1 MRQETITDQIK
12 QKKFQ
17 KVRHQ
22 FTELFC
28 CIVIP
33 VFLIFVIPF
42 YWMQKRGFF
51 QGEQSRFLIL
61 LCVGAACLL
70 LAFCA
75 AYFLMNMIFRPLER
89 LNAASLQIAKG
100 DYSVRVNYDGR
111 VEEIDNTIKNFNF
124 MAQELNSVEMMRND
138 FIGNISHE
146 FKTPL
151 TSITGYATLLQDA
164 DLSEEERQIY
174 IEKLFFNVEKLN
186 DLTGNILALSRL
198 ENQSILSQPVSF
210 RLDEQIREAIVVLEP
225 KWSEKNTQLNIDLEE
240 ICYVGQ
246 KTLLFHV
253 WQNLIGNAIKFTE
266 QDGRVSI
273 SLAKISG
280 ELSVQISD
288 DGVGMDEQT
297 QAHIFE
303 KFYQGD
309 TSRRSHGNG
318 LGLALCK
325 EILDRCGGSVAV
337 HSEIGSGTT
346 FTVTLPEK

>member
-1 MRQETITDQIK
+1 MRQNVMIDNMK
-12 QKKFQ
+12 RRKFK

-22 FTELFC
+22 FTKLFC
-28 CIVIP
+28 CIVSP
-33 VFLIFVIPF
+33 FFLAFVIPF
-42 YWMQKRGFF
+42 YWLQKRGLF
-51 QGEQSRFLIL
+51 QGEQSNLFIL
-61 LCVGAACLL
+61 LCVGLTCLL
-70 LAFCA
+70 LAFGA
-75 AYFLMNMIFRPLER
+75 AYFLMNMIFQPLER
-89 LNAASLQIAKG
+89 LNAASLRIAKG
-100 DYSVRVNYDGR
+100 DYSVRVGYNGR

-151 TSITGYATLLQDA
+151 MSITGYATLLQDE
-164 DLSEEERQIY
+164 DLSEEERQSY
-174 IEKLFFNVEKLN
+174 IQKMFLNVEKLN
-186 DLTGNILALSRL
+186 DLTGNILALSKL
-198 ENQSILSQPVSF
+198 ENQSTLPKPVPF

-246 KTLLFHV
+246 KALLFHV

-266 QDGRVSI
+266 QNGRVSI
-273 SLAKISG
+273 SLTKING
-280 ELSVQISD
+280 ELFVQISD
-288 DGVGMDEQT
+288 DGIGMDKQT

-325 EILDRCGGSVAV
+325 EILDHCGGSI
-337 HSEIGSGTT
+337 EIRSKLGSGTT
-346 FTVTLPEK
+346 FTVTIPEN